1 MAAMLLWASCTKEQ
15 PTVTVHF
22 TVQQEGFDVLM
33 PTKAAGDGTAATQM
47 MVGVFDA
54 QGNAIEGL
62 KTVVTHNA
70 ATGFDFDLQL
80 VGTLS
85 YKIVLWAQSPDRYVN
100 SASWT
105 AAGLGAISLT
115 GYSAL
120 SAEADD
126 AFTAYTTVP
135 AGSNAVT
142 VDLVRPFAQV
152 SVATTAD
159 LTGITQAQLQ
169 FTGVPAV
176 YNACTGTA
184 SGSQTISVAGAPIL
198 GAYAT
203 DYIYI
208 GYAYVPA
215 REETATATIN
225 LGTSANPAIRT
236 KSVQNLPL
244 KANYRTN
251 ILGNI

>member
-1 MAAMLLWASCTKEQ
+1 MLWAVSCSKEQ

-22 TVQQEGFDVLM
+22 TVQQEGLDFLM
-33 PTKAAGDGTAATQM
+33 PTKSAGDGTAATQM

-70 ATGFDFDLQL
+70 VSGFDFDLQL

-85 YKIVLWAQSPDRYVN
+85 YKIVLWAQSPDRYLN

-105 AAGLGAISLT
+105 AAGLASISLT
-115 GYSAL
+115 GYSAI
-120 SAEADD
+120 STEADD
-126 AFTAYTTVP
+126 AFTAFTTVP
-135 AGSNAVT
+135 AGSNSIT

-184 SGSQTISVAGAPIL
+184 SDSQTISVAGAPIL

-215 REETATATIN
+215 RGETATATIA
-225 LGTSANPAIRT
+225 LGTAANSAQRT
-236 KSVQNLPL
+236 KTVQNLPL